1 VTSEHAQI
9 EQDLRERLAFVQARL
24 GKLSE
29 RPERG
34 ANLAFGK
41 RIGDGTIEAISRL
54 TDVGV
59 GANLEVTEERILRAL
74 AKLQDGTYGCCDVCG
89 KPINPKRLAA
99 LPESTLC
106 IDHAR

>member
-1 VTSEHAQI
+1 MGEIEH
-9 EQDLRERLAFVQARL
+9 ELRERLAEVQARL
-24 GKLSE
+24 AKLSE

-41 RIGDGTIEAISRL
+41 RIGDGTIEAVSRL

-59 GANLEVTEERILRAL
+59 GGNLEVTEERLLRAL
-74 AKLQDGTYGCCDVCG
+74 AKIEDGTYGLCDVCEQ
-89 KPINPKRLAA
+89 PINPKRLEA